1 MKYKNEIELAYKSLG
16 YMPRDNQPDVAN
28 EVLVEFLDN
37 KKKNVVL
44 CLDTGAG
51 KSIIGAVIAKVIE
64 DYENNG
70 LSSIILM
77 HQNSLTG
84 QYYNSFK
91 HLDDFSNIRGAG
103 TYPCE
108 LLKKKEPAK
117 KSSAEGC
124 IKFNIGKTEQ
134 SLFCTTCEYDK
145 RKSLINKIPHL
156 ITNYSYFFST
166 TISSDILEKR
176 HINIFDEAHLV
187 NDVYAEGGAIIV
199 SDKVLDAMYYDIQAQ
214 KDDRFGDVLES
225 VKTAKELIPKI
236 TEANHK
242 QYLKKLNELCS
253 KISTMFNE
261 FALLSKDISI
271 ISAYQTKASQFART
285 STSIIKYFDGGE
297 YTVNWVNNE
306 LTVKP
311 TFIRDDI
318 DLITAK
324 YNLFMSGTISKSFAE
339 TTFGLDES
347 TTAFISKKTIFPA
360 EHRPIK
366 FFGDVALNAKAMADP
381 IVITNMIDNIN
392 SILNLHNEDK
402 GIILTPSFNVS
413 TLIENGLKTKL
424 KIFCQTKGES
434 ISDAIARFKE
444 CSEPSVLIS
453 PSLWEGVDLEGDDSR
468 FQIIVKAPYASMG
481 DKRISYIANQYG
493 TIYRQMTLYKM
504 LQGIG
509 RSVRNKDDFAF
520 TYFLDKNCETLYNSS
535 INLWKDR
542 YTVD

>member
-1 MKYKNEIELAYKSLG
+1 MKYKNEIDGAYKSLG
-16 YMPRDNQPDVAN
+16 YEPRDNQP
-28 EVLVEFLDN
+28 EVCDEILVEFLDN
-37 KKKNVVL
+37 KKQNVVV

-51 KSIIGAVIAKVIE
+51 KSIIGAVVSKVIE
-64 DYENNG
+64 EYEGGG
-70 LSSIILM
+70 LASAILM
-77 HQNSLTG
+77 HQNSLTE

-91 HLDDFSNIRGAG
+91 HLSDFSNIRGAS

-134 SLFCTTCEYDK
+134 SLFCGTCEYDK
-145 RKSLINKIPHL
+145 RKSLVNKIPHL

-166 TISSDILEKR
+166 TISNDFLEQR
-176 HINIFDEAHLV
+176 FINIFDEAHLV
-187 NDVYAEGGAIIV
+187 NEVYAEGGAINV
-199 SDKVLDAMYYDIQAQ
+199 SEKTLDAMYYDIQSQ
-214 KDDRFGDVLES
+214 KDDRFASILES
-225 VKTAKELIPKI
+225 IKVAKELVPKI
-236 TEANHK
+236 TEQNHK

-253 KISTMFNE
+253 KISTTFAE
-261 FALLSKDISI
+261 FSELSKDVSI
-271 ISAYQTKASQFART
+271 QSAYLSKSAQFMRECNK
-285 STSIIKYFDGGE
+285 INKYFNGGE
-297 YTVNWVNNE
+297 YTVNLVDNE

-318 DLITAK
+318 GLVLAK
-324 YNLFMSGTISKSFAE
+324 YNLFMSGTISKDFAK
-339 TTFGLDES
+339 TTFGVSDES
-347 TTAFISKKTIFPA
+347 TAFISKKTIFPS
-360 EHRPIK
+360 EHRPIR
-366 FFGDVALNAKAMADP
+366 FLGDVALNAKAMSDKN
-381 IVITNMIDNIN
+381 VISNMISNIN
-392 SILNLHNEDK
+392 TILELHIEDK

-413 TLIENGLKTKL
+413 DTILAGLKTKS
-424 KIFCQTKGES
+424 KVFCQARGES
-434 ISDAIARFKE
+434 IVETINRFKE
-444 CSEPSVLIS
+444 YSQPAILIS
-453 PSLWEGVDLEGDDSR
+453 PSLWEGVDLEGENSR

-481 DKRISYIANQYG
+481 DKRISYIASTYG

-542 YTVD
+542 YTVE